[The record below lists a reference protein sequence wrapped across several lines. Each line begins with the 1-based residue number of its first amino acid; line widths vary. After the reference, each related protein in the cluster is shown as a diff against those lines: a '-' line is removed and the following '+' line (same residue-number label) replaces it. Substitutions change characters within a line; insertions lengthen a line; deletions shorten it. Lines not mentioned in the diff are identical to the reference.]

1 MLLCVKFFVFSQKPI
16 ANGYQPG
23 VLNVAEKFTLD
34 AEIRTITGKK
44 VKQLRRQG
52 LVPIGVYGPKIQPMN
67 LQIPARS
74 LQVMLM
80 KAGGTNLID
89 LTVDGTS
96 TTVLAREV
104 QRDVLRGD
112 IIYADFFAVDLAS
125 TIKTDVPIH
134 FVNESPAV
142 ATNIGILITGPSMLS
157 IETLPSNLISQIE
170 VDLSSLAAIGDSIH
184 VRDLD
189 LGKDIVIL
197 NDPSEMIVHI
207 SQPAAA
213 RSEED
218 QAAEEAA
225 EAAEGTTAEPEVI
238 AKGKVE
244 EEEF

>member
-1 MLLCVKFFVFSQKPI
+1 
-16 ANGYQPG
+16 
-23 VLNVAEKFTLD
+23 VADKFTLD
-34 AEIRTITGKK
+34 AQPRTIVGKK

-52 LVPIGVYGPKIQPMN
+52 LIPVAVYGPKIDPMN
-67 LQIPARS
+67 LQIPARP
-74 LQVMLM
+74 LQVMLA

-89 LTVDGTS
+89 IQVDGNP

-112 IIYADFFAVDLAS
+112 ILYVDFFAVDLAS

-142 ATNIGILITGPSMLS
+142 ATNQGIMITGPSMLT
-157 IETLPSNLISQIE
+157 IETLPTNLISQIE
-170 VDLSSLAAIGDSIH
+170 VDLSRLVNVGDSFH

-189 LGKDIVIL
+189 LGEDIVIL
-197 NDPSEMIVHI
+197 HDPGEMIVHI
-207 SQPAAA
+207 TQTSAG

-218 QAAEEAA
+218 ELLEAA
-225 EAAEGTTAEPEVI
+225 EATEEGGTEPEVI

-244 EEEF
+244 EEDF